1 MDFGIALPTA
11 ADSWKVTK
19 EAEELGFTHAWF
31 YDTQMLSAD
40 CFVAMGAAA
49 VNTKRIR
56 LGTGVLVP
64 SNRIAPVAANA
75 FASLNQLA
83 PGRIDFGV
91 GTGFTARRA
100 MGFGAIKVKDME
112 TYIHQVYAL
121 LRRETVDFEME
132 GQIKKIRF
140 LNPELPLFN
149 TKDPIPLHLSAFGP
163 RTQALTA
170 KLKAGWIDFVGKVEN
185 GVKEVKAMQATWTK
199 AGHALGDLQAT
210 AFALGC
216 VLEDGEP
223 ADSPRAMAQAGP
235 RAAVMLHRAA
245 DEALAGLK
253 PGVAMLSTPE
263 IEAYIE
269 LARSFEPKDAPYLE
283 NHRGHLMFVKPEE
296 KKFVTAELIAN
307 TSFTASEAEIKARIA
322 ALRDAGG
329 PEDYISPNGWITVS
343 PKRVRLSSRF
353 GRNGPTGS
361 TSRVMPCF
369 SRSSIAALGSTVEL
383 GSRSGQPPIISM
395 APGSRP
401 ASAAAR
407 RATSSSGSVSTVA
420 PIDGKKPSPSRPA
433 RLAAATE

>member
-64 SNRIAPVAANA
+64 SDRIAPVAANA
-75 FASLNQLA
+75 LATLNQLA

-112 TYIHQVYAL
+112 TYIHQVYGL
-121 LRRETVDFEME
+121 LRRETVEFEME
-132 GQIKKIRF
+132 GQTKKIRF

-149 TKDPIPLHLSAFGP
+149 TKDPIALHLSAFGP

-170 KLKAGWIDFVGKVEN
+170 KLKAGWIYFVGNVEN
-185 GVKEVKAMQATWTK
+185 GSKEVKAMRDTWSK
-199 AGHALGDLQAT
+199 AGHAMGDLQAT

-216 VLEDGEP
+216 VLKDGEP
-223 ADSPRAMAQAGP
+223 PDSERAMAQAGP

-245 DEALAGLK
+245 DEALAGLA
-253 PGVAMLSTPE
+253 PGVTMVSGTKPE
-263 IEAYIE
+263 MRGYIN
-269 LARSFEPKDAPYLE
+269 LARDFEPTDAPYLQ
-283 NHRGHLMFVKPEE
+283 NHRGHLMFLKPEE
-296 KKFVTAELIAN
+296 RRFVSAELISA
-307 TSFTASEAEIKARIA
+307 TSFTASEAEIKQRIEA
-322 ALRDAGG
+322 
-329 PEDYISPNGWITVS
+329 
-343 PKRVRLSSRF
+343 LSSAGYTQF
-353 GRNGPTGS
+353 TIQLVPGHEH
-361 TSRVMPCF
+361 
-369 SRSSIAALGSTVEL
+369 ALADWD
-383 GSRSGQPPIISM
+383 RI
-395 APGSRP
+395 
-401 ASAAAR
+401 R
-407 RATSSSGSVSTVA
+407 RAFA
-420 PIDGKKPSPSRPA
+420 
-433 RLAAATE
+433 

>member
-11 ADSWKVTK
+11 ADSWKLAQR
-19 EAEELGFTHAWF
+19 AEELGFTHAWF

-49 VNTKRIR
+49 VNTRRIR

-75 FASLNQLA
+75 LATLNSLA

-112 TYIHQVYAL
+112 TYIAQVYGL

-132 GQIKKIRF
+132 GQKRKIRF

-149 TKDPIPLHLSAFGP
+149 TQDPIALHLSAFGP
-163 RTQALTA
+163 RTRALTA

-185 GVKEVKAMQATWTK
+185 GIKEVEAMREAWRK
-199 AGHALGDLQAT
+199 AGHAMGDLQAT

-216 VLEDGEP
+216 VLQDGEP
-223 ADSPRAMAQAGP
+223 ADSERAMAQAGP

-245 DEALAGLK
+245 DEALAGLA
-253 PGVAMLSTPE
+253 PGVTMLSKTTPE
-263 IEAYIE
+263 LQAYID
-269 LARSFEPKDAPYLE
+269 LARGFEPKDAPYLQ

-296 KKFVTAELIAN
+296 RRFVTADLIRA
-307 TSFTASEAEIKARIA
+307 TSFTASEAEIKQRID
-322 ALRDAGG
+322 ALRGAGYTQFTIQLVPG
-329 PEDYISPNGWITVS
+329 QEQALAD
-343 PKRVRLSSRF
+343 L
-353 GRNGPTGS
+353 GRI
-361 TSRVMPCF
+361 RKAF
-369 SRSSIAALGSTVEL
+369 A
-383 GSRSGQPPIISM
+383 
-395 APGSRP
+395 
-401 ASAAAR
+401 
-407 RATSSSGSVSTVA
+407 
-420 PIDGKKPSPSRPA
+420 
-433 RLAAATE
+433 